1 MVSKAPEIATTVS
14 AAVLILLALNGLSCG
29 SSGSE
34 RPPGIDLAR
43 LALPGEDWE
52 VLREEADAAGGS
64 IRLHLDRW
72 LMYFTHWRP
81 LDEERSNLTPESAR
95 NTLLTFWGNMP
106 FTLTGEEGEMEV
118 SGHPARYVEA
128 KLRETVHTRFII
140 WNCPESGRQLIAD
153 TNINIRMGTPAG
165 LLDLQ
170 REMAISTSCHA
181 EHLPEDAGF
190 PGGRIEFPRFGLSF
204 AVPEDWRSR
213 EYPDP
218 DRYPEGLTAVSGSL
232 WTLPTDSRKMIERH
246 WREDRRPIDRALMNE
261 YLSLTATS
269 STTATGTVL
278 SVGAHRIDRYHMTSG
293 YLEASGSFDMGS
305 RAEGQ
310 EWTDPYRFHAYL
322 WRQGGQVHI
331 LVASIIAIR
340 DMWGI
345 PNDLGPSPEL
355 FQRFLEEQVCP
366 SLEAGALFCRDF

>member
-14 AAVLILLALNGLSCG
+14 AAVLILLALQGFGCG
-29 SSGSE
+29 PSGKDI
-34 RPPGIDLAR
+34 PPGIDPAR

-64 IRLHLDRW
+64 IRLHLDQW

-153 TNINIRMGTPAG
+153 TNINIRMGTPAA

-170 REMAISTSCHA
+170 REMALSTSCHG
-181 EHLPEDAGF
+181 ETIPYRDEF
-190 PGGRIEFPRFGLSF
+190 PGAVTEFPKFGLAF
-204 AVPEDWRSR
+204 PVPENWRSR

-218 DRYPEGLTAVSGSL
+218 VRYPDGSTPSSGSL
-232 WTLPTDSRKMIERH
+232 WTLPTDSRKMVERH
-246 WREDRRPIDRALMNE
+246 WREDGRPIDRALMNE

-278 SVGAHRIDRYHMTSG
+278 SVGAPRIDRYHASSG
-293 YLEASGSFDMGS
+293 YLEASGGFDMGF

-310 EWTDPYRFHAYL
+310 EWTDPYRFHAFL
-322 WRQGGQVHI
+322 WRKGGQVHI

-345 PNDLGPSPEL
+345 PNDLGPSPERL
-355 FQRFLEEQVCP
+355 QQFLEEQVCP
-366 SLEAGALFCRDF
+366 SLEDGAQFCRDF